1 MPNGTVKFFNA
12 GKGYGFITGDGG
24 NNDVFVPAASIL
36 AAGISDLKTGQRV
49 SFDEAPDGKGPKA
62 VNLKLLEARVMP
74 TAAPAN
80 RRVELT
86 ESQNAAVT
94 LYCEPSFE
102 EIDGIVAE
110 LRAGGIEPLVVDY
123 RKTPPTRDKLKELAL
138 LLRSS
143 DQSLV
148 RKYDALFSELRLDD
162 RFISENEF
170 WDAIVEHPGL
180 INGPVLATPVRAT
193 ICRSRDAAKS
203 FLAPGPVSVTRK
215 ALPPG
220 MLKFMTGQVSA
231 APVVPEKAAR
241 IVENKVVENKPAAI
255 AKPMQGAGVK
265 TADPAS
271 KVAVEG
277 RANITGKTTL
287 KPSVAPKPVA
297 AKSKKITPEP
307 KPKTKA
313 KPKSKPEA
321 KAKAPAKPKPKI
333 AAKAK
338 AAPRKLAK
346 KSPRR

>member
-12 GKGYGFITGDGG
+12 GKGYGFITGDGS

-62 VNLKLLEARVMP
+62 VNLKLLEARVIP
-74 TAAPAN
+74 TPAPVN
-80 RRVELT
+80 RRVEPT
-86 ESQNAAVT
+86 ESQNAALT
-94 LYCEPSFE
+94 LYCDPSFE

-123 RKTPPTRDKLKELAL
+123 IKTPPTRDKLKELAL

-180 INGPVLATPVRAT
+180 INGPVVTNAGRAT

-203 FLAPGPVSVTRK
+203 FLAPGPVSVARK

-231 APVVPEKAAR
+231 APAVPEKAPPV
-241 IVENKVVENKPAAI
+241 VENKIVENKPAAI
-255 AKPMQGAGVK
+255 AIAKPFKAAGVK
-265 TADPAS
+265 TPDPAP
-271 KVAVEG
+271 KLVVEAKAKLVPKAV
-277 RANITGKTTL
+277 
-287 KPSVAPKPVA
+287 V
-297 AKSKKITPEP
+297 AKSKKATPEP
-307 KPKTKA
+307 KS
-313 KPKSKPEA
+313 KPKSKPEVKAKLKTVA
-321 KAKAPAKPKPKI
+321 KAKTAP
-333 AAKAK
+333 KAK
-338 AAPRKLAK
+338 ASAKPAPRKPAK

>member
-62 VNLKLLEARVMP
+62 VNLKLLEARVIP

-80 RRVELT
+80 RRMELT

-102 EIDGIVAE
+102 EIDGILAE

-123 RKTPPTRDKLKELAL
+123 MKTPPTRDKLKELAL

-180 INGPVLATPVRAT
+180 INGPVVATPVRAT

-203 FLAPGPVSVTRK
+203 FLAPGPVRVTRK

-241 IVENKVVENKPAAI
+241 IVENKVVESRPASIVI
-255 AKPMQGAGVK
+255 AKPSQSAGVK
-265 TADPAS
+265 TPDPTP
-271 KVAVEG
+271 KVAIE
-277 RANITGKTTL
+277 AKA
-287 KPSVAPKPVA
+287 KPAPKLVA

-307 KPKTKA
+307 EPQLKA
-313 KPKSKPEA
+313 KPKSKPQA

-333 AAKAK
+333 AAKTK
-338 AAPRKLAK
+338 AVPRKLAK
-346 KSPRR
+346 KPSRR

>member
-62 VNLKLLEARVMP
+62 VNLKLLEARVVP
-74 TAAPAN
+74 NAAPVN
-80 RRVELT
+80 RRMEPK
-86 ESQNAAVT
+86 ESHDAVT
-94 LYCEPSFE
+94 FYCEPSFE
-102 EIDGIVAE
+102 GIDGILAE
-110 LRAGGIEPLVVDY
+110 LRAGGTEPLVVDY
-123 RKTPPTRDKLKELAL
+123 MKTPPTRDKLKELAL

-170 WDAIVEHPGL
+170 WDAIVEHPAL

-203 FLAPGPVSVTRK
+203 FLAPGTVSVTRK

-220 MLKFMTGQVSA
+220 ILKFMTGQVSA

-277 RANITGKTTL
+277 KANITGKTTL

-313 KPKSKPEA
+313 KPKSKHEA

>member
-241 IVENKVVENKPAAI
+241 IVENKVVESRPASIVI
-255 AKPMQGAGVK
+255 AKPLQSAGAK
-265 TADPAS
+265 TPEP
-271 KVAVEG
+271 KVAAE
-277 RANITGKTTL
+277 AKA
-287 KPSVAPKPVA
+287 KPAPKPVA
-297 AKSKKITPEP
+297 AKSKKATPEP
-307 KPKTKA
+307 QLKAKTKPKI
-313 KPKSKPEA
+313 KPEA
-321 KAKAPAKPKPKI
+321 KVKAPAKPKPKI
-333 AAKAK
+333 AEKAK

-346 KSPRR
+346 KPPRR

>member
-62 VNLKLLEARVMP
+62 VNLKLLEARVIP
-74 TAAPAN
+74 NAAPIN
-80 RRVELT
+80 RRAEPT
-86 ESQNAAVT
+86 ESQNAVVT
-94 LYCEPSFE
+94 LYCEPSCE
-102 EIDGIVAE
+102 EIDGILAE

-170 WDAIVEHPGL
+170 WDAIVEHPAL

-193 ICRSRDAAKS
+193 ICRSRDAVKS
-203 FLAPGPVSVTRK
+203 FLAPGPVRVTRK

-255 AKPMQGAGVK
+255 VIAKPMQGAGVK
-265 TADPAS
+265 TADPAP
-271 KVAVEG
+271 KVAVE
-277 RANITGKTTL
+277 AKATIKEKTTL
-287 KPSVAPKPVA
+287 KVKPAPKPVA
-297 AKSKKITPEP
+297 AKAKKITPEP
-307 KPKTKA
+307 KL
-313 KPKSKPEA
+313 
-321 KAKAPAKPKPKI
+321 KAKAPTKPKPKI